1 MVSTLVT
8 VAAETE
14 DVSTHRLFH
23 KTEYLL
29 QQPQEV

>member
-1 MVSTLVT
+1 MVSTMVT
-8 VAAETE
+8 VSDELE